1 MGCHG
6 NHAFRH
12 SYYKFFSEEKF
23 LGMTGV
29 PMNNTTPMVTCPGV
43 AR

>member
-1 MGCHG
+1 MGCYG

-12 SYYKFFSEEKF
+12 SLNIFGGTKF

-29 PMNNTTPMVTCPGV
+29 PMSNSTPLETCPSV